1 MARWMLQVCLV
12 IGCAFAQDPSTAT
25 ADRVDQSTRA
35 SQIESAREQKAAAL
49 EPDKPQGVEH
59 ALDVFEEKEFLQRFS
74 EGIAGFRVH
83 LGGLITGSGFA
94 AGPEYYRHLLHDR
107 VTFRASLRASLRKY
121 YLMDAE
127 LSAPHLAQDHAFVN
141 LYAVHYDYPDMDYY
155 GPGSNSKKTGRSD
168 FLLESTQFEFRG
180 GIQPVN
186 HLRLGA
192 LGKYLMENVSQGR
205 DDGFASAT
213 QIYSEQSTPGLEYQ
227 SNFLQGGGFIQYDWR
242 DSAGGPRRGG
252 NYLAEFS
259 DFSDVR
265 RHAYAFDELHLEA
278 QQYIPFFNRRRVIAL
293 RGRVLATDPH
303 AGNLVPFYLQ
313 PTLGGSDD
321 LRGYRAFR
329 FYDNNSLLLNGEY
342 RWEVFSGLDMALFVD
357 AGQVFDRWQQIN
369 FRRLDTDY
377 GFGFR
382 FNVHNDVILRID
394 TGFSSE
400 GFAIWF
406 KFNNVF

>member
-1 MARWMLQVCLV
+1 MARWMFQVFLCV
-12 IGCAFAQDPSTAT
+12 GCTFAQDPSTAT
-25 ADRVDQSTRA
+25 ADRVEPATRA

-49 EPDKPQGVEH
+49 APDQPQGVEH

-94 AGPEYYRHLLHDR
+94 AGPEYYRHLLHDQ
-107 VTFRASLRASLRKY
+107 VTFRASLRASLREY

-127 LSAPHLAQDHAFVN
+127 LSAPHLAKDHAFVN

-155 GPGSNSKKTGRSD
+155 GPGPNSKKTGRSD
-168 FLLESTQFEFRG
+168 FLLETTQFEFRG

-205 DDGFASAT
+205 DDEYASAN
-213 QIYSEQSTPGLEYQ
+213 QIYTEQSTPGLQYQ

-265 RHAYAFDELHLEA
+265 RDAYSFDELHLEA
-278 QQYIPFFNRRRVIAL
+278 QQYIPFFNGRRVIAL
-293 RGRVLATDPH
+293 RGRILATDPH
-303 AGNLVPFYLQ
+303 AGNRVPFYLQ

-329 FYDNNSLLLNGEY
+329 FYDNNSAVLNGEY

-369 FRRLDTDY
+369 FRRLETDY

-382 FNVHNDVILRID
+382 FNVHNDVFLRID

>member
-1 MARWMLQVCLV
+1 MALWMLLV
-12 IGCAFAQDPSTAT
+12 FFIVGRAFAQDSSAT
-25 ADRVDQSTRA
+25 GTDPADPSTRA

-49 EPDKPQGVEH
+49 APDKPEGVEH
-59 ALDVFEEKEFLQRFS
+59 ALDVFEEKEILQRLT

-94 AGPEYYRHLLHDR
+94 AGPEYYRHLLDDQ

-127 LSAPHLAQDHAFVN
+127 LSAPHLVEDHAFVN

-155 GPGSNSKKTGRSD
+155 GPGPNSKKTGRSD

-180 GIQPVN
+180 GVQPIN

-192 LGKYLMENVSQGR
+192 LGKYLTENVSQGR
-205 DDGFASAT
+205 DDAYASAN
-213 QIYSEQSTPGLEYQ
+213 QIYTEQSTPGLEYQ

-265 RHAYAFDELHLEA
+265 RDAYSFDELHLEA

-293 RGRVLATDPH
+293 RGRILATDPH
-303 AGNLVPFYLQ
+303 AGNRVPFYLQ

-329 FYDNNSLLLNGEY
+329 FYDNNSAVLNGEY

-382 FNVHNDVILRID
+382 FNVHNDVFLRVD

>member
-1 MARWMLQVCLV
+1 MMRGILPAVFV
-12 IGCAFAQDPSTAT
+12 GCCFAQDPVSTS
-25 ADRVDQSTRA
+25 ADRIDPATRA
-35 SQIESAREQKAAAL
+35 AQIEAAREQKAAAL
-49 EPDKPQGVEH
+49 TPDKPQGLEH
-59 ALDVFEEKEFLQRFS
+59 DLDVFEEKEILQRLTL
-74 EGIAGFRVH
+74 GVAGFRAH

-94 AGPEYYRHLLHDR
+94 AGPEYYRHLLHDQ
-107 VTFRASLRASLRKY
+107 VTFRASLRASLRQY

-127 LSAPHLAQDHAFVN
+127 LDAPHLADNHAFAN
-141 LYAVHYDYPDMDYY
+141 LYAVHYDYPDVDYY
-155 GPGSNSKKTGRSD
+155 GEGPNSKKTGRSD
-168 FLLESTQFEFRG
+168 FLLESTQYEFRG
-180 GIQPVN
+180 GFKPID
-186 HLRLGA
+186 HLRFGA

-205 DDGFASAT
+205 DDAFASAS
-213 QIYSEQSTPGLEYQ
+213 QIYTEQTTPGLQYQ
-227 SNFLQGGGFIQYDWR
+227 SNFLQGGGFVQYDWR
-242 DSAGGPRRGG
+242 DSQGGPRSGG

-265 RHAYAFDELHLEA
+265 RGAYSFDELHLEA

-293 RGRVLATDPH
+293 RGRILATDAH
-303 AGNLVPFYLQ
+303 AGDRVPFYLQ

-329 FYDNNSLLLNGEY
+329 FYDNNSAVLNGEY

-369 FRRLDTDY
+369 FRRLETDY

-382 FNVHNDVILRID
+382 FNVHNDVFLRID
-394 TGFSSE
+394 TGFSHE